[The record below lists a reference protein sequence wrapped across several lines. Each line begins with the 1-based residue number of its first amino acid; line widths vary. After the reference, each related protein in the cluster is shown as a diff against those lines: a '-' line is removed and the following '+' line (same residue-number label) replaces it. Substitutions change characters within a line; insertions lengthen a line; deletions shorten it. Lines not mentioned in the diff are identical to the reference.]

1 MSLDLTAY
9 PVIGTALF
17 VRVET
22 VLPGGA
28 TEVVT
33 FSDYHRTLTLA
44 GTAYT
49 GLGQFISITETQ
61 ADLRVSPAELTI
73 GISGIPTANMS
84 WIDDQ
89 DLKGSAISI
98 ERGIFDP
105 VTMTLLDI
113 PGNPAGRFVGY
124 VVNYSVAEE
133 LDNSTSSG
141 SQTIFLICSSTV
153 GVLSNK
159 LAGRGTNPWEQ
170 RALYLADA
178 SFDRVPNITNAN
190 YNFGAP

>member
-1 MSLDLTAY
+1 MA
-9 PVIGTALF
+9 
-17 VRVET
+17 
-22 VLPGGA
+22 
-28 TEVVT
+28 
-33 FSDYHRTLTLA
+33 
-44 GTAYT
+44 
-49 GLGQFISITETQ
+49 
-61 ADLRVSPAELTI
+61 
-73 GISGIPTANMS
+73 

-124 VVNYSVAEE
+124 VINYSVAEE
-133 LDNSTSSG
+133 LDNESASG
-141 SQTIFLICSSTV
+141 GQTIFLICSSTV

-170 RALYLADA
+170 RALYIGDA